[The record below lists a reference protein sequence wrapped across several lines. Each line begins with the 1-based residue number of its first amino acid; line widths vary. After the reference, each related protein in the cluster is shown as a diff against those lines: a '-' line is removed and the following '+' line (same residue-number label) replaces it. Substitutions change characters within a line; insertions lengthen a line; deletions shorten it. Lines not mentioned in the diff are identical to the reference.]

1 MRNWIVALAAPLALA
16 GQPAIAE
23 ENAEARQAEL
33 MAVLA
38 DAFEVEPLTAEQ
50 EARLPLA
57 TALVD
62 QIVPD
67 GTLDE
72 MTGSMF
78 DSMLGPLMSFAEQAG
93 PSLADFIGYG
103 REDLDLSDEAV
114 AEIAAMVDPR
124 WQERERRTME
134 VTQSMMGKLMTAM
147 EPAMKRGM
155 AEAYA
160 VNFTRAELGGI
171 REFFSTE
178 IGTDYARKSYRLASD
193 PRIMSAAMRELPAM
207 MAVFTDMGAQ
217 LKAET
222 ADLPAKRDFDALS
235 AAERQRIVDLTG
247 LTADQ
252 LRAGMAMVAEQDAAD
267 PAF

>member
-1 MRNWIVALAAPLALA
+1 MRNWIIALAAPLALA
-16 GQPAIAE
+16 SQPAIAADDADTKQ
-23 ENAEARQAEL
+23 AEA

-38 DAFEVEPLTAEQ
+38 DAFKVEPLTAEQ

-57 TALVD
+57 MALVD
-62 QIVPD
+62 QMVPE

-93 PSLADFIGYG
+93 PSLSDFIGYG
-103 REDLDLSDEAV
+103 EEDLELDDEAV
-114 AEIAAMVDPR
+114 TEIAGIVDPR
-124 WQERERRTME
+124 WQERQRRTID

-160 VNFTRAELGGI
+160 VNFTRVELDGI

-178 IGTDYARKSYRLASD
+178 IGTNYARKSYKLASD
-193 PRIMSAAMRELPAM
+193 PRIISAAMRELRAM
-207 MAVFTDMGAQ
+207 MAVFTDMGEQ
-217 LKAET
+217 MKAEM
-222 ADLPAKRDFDALS
+222 ADLPAKKDFDALS
-235 AAERQRIVDLTG
+235 AAERRRIVDLTG
-247 LTADQ
+247 LKAEQ
-252 LRAGMAMVAEQDAAD
+252 LRAGMAMVAEQDAAES
-267 PAF
+267 AF